1 MIFYRPTDGDPHT
14 GRIEYRPRTCF
25 IMTKLGRPIPREVNR
40 IRSHLAKIFSD
51 YNISLIDAN
60 DIRTGK
66 DFLLKIWQIILGVPL
81 GIAIITNDMTNK
93 TLANIFYEIG
103 LMQAYG
109 KETLVIKTVDTKM
122 PSDFTRTEYID
133 FAAGFK
139 KEVIK
144 YLGKYFN
151 WASDYE
157 FMSELVENNPL
168 LAIDYLKRAWLI
180 SGENAY
186 RQKAR
191 EIFQGAGIEG
201 RAKNSVEMLLVDFCN
216 D

>member
-1 MIFYRPTDGDPHT
+1 MIFYSPTDGIPHI
-14 GRIEYRPRTCF
+14 GLIEYRPRTCF
-25 IMTKLGRPIPREVNR
+25 VMTKLGKPIPKELNQ
-40 IRSHLAKIFSD
+40 IRSHLAKIFVD
-51 YNISLIDAN
+51 YNITLLDAN
-60 DIRTGK
+60 DEITGK
-66 DFLLKIWQIILGVPL
+66 DFLLKIWHIILGVPL
-81 GIAIITNDMTNK
+81 GIAIITNDMSNQ

-109 KETLVIKTVDTKM
+109 KETLVIKTVGTKV
-122 PSDFTRTEYID
+122 PSDFVRTEHIE

-139 KEVIK
+139 KKLKK
-144 YLGKYFN
+144 YLNTLFKLVQYYKKM
-151 WASDYE
+151 SDQ
-157 FMSELVENNPL
+157 VEENPL

-186 RQKAR
+186 RQKVR
-191 EIFQGAGIEG
+191 EIFQGAAIEG

>member
-1 MIFYRPTDGDPHT
+1 
-14 GRIEYRPRTCF
+14 
-25 IMTKLGRPIPREVNR
+25 MTKLGQPIPKEVKR
-40 IRSHLAKIFSD
+40 IRSHLAKNFVD
-51 YNISLIDAN
+51 HDISLLDAN
-60 DIRTGK
+60 DVITGK
-66 DFLLKIWQIILGVPL
+66 DFLLKIWHIILGVPL
-81 GIAIITNDMTNK
+81 GIAIITNDMSHK
-93 TLANIFYEIG
+93 TLANVFYEIG

-109 KETLVIKTVDTKM
+109 KETLVIKTVGTKM
-122 PSDFTRTEYID
+122 PSDFVRTEYID
-133 FAAGFK
+133 FTTGFK
-139 KEVIK
+139 KKLTK
-144 YLGKYFN
+144 YLEKYFN
-151 WASDYE
+151 WAGDYE
-157 FMSELVENNPL
+157 FMSELVEKNPL